1 MTNRDDVPSYS
12 IPLEARA
19 QIGIQL
25 AVAWDGQW
33 FLKVRDKFGW
43 GIASEINALVR
54 PSFSRMEMRA
64 TLRALGKRKAN
75 DLADALAVW
84 QAYMNQ
90 IFGLDSDVFESKQVI
105 EGDTIHVTFTKCAV
119 MEGAKRAKLER
130 TEQACIGCAAAWR
143 PWFGAL
149 LPDYEVSDEIIAQ
162 MGYGAPQCQIRVRAV
177 PRNAQ
182 KD

>member
-12 IPLEARA
+12 IPLEART
-19 QIGIQL
+19 QIAIQL

-33 FLKVRDKFGW
+33 FLKVCDKFGW

-54 PSFSRMEMRA
+54 PSFARMEMRA
-64 TLRALGKRKAN
+64 TLHALGKRKAD

-84 QAYMNQ
+84 QAYTYQM
-90 IFGLDSDVFESKQVI
+90 FGFDSGAFESEQVI
-105 EGDTIHVTFTKCAV
+105 EGDTIHVTFTKCAAL
-119 MEGAKRAKLER
+119 EGAKRAKLER
-130 TEQACIGCAAAWR
+130 TEQACIGCVTAWGA
-143 PWFGAL
+143 WFGAL

-182 KD
+182 ED

>member
-1 MTNRDDVPSYS
+1 MKNHGDAPSYS
-12 IPLEARA
+12 IPIEART

-33 FLKVRDKFGW
+33 FLKVCDKFGW
-43 GIASEINALVR
+43 DTASEINARER

-84 QAYMNQ
+84 RAYMYQ
-90 IFGLDSDVFESKQVI
+90 IFFFGTGADAWESDQVI
-105 EGDTIHVTFTKCAV
+105 EGDTIHMTLTKCAV

-130 TEQACIGCAAAWR
+130 TEQACIACATAWSA
-143 PWFGAL
+143 WFGAL

-177 PRNAQ
+177 PR
-182 KD
+182 